1 MQAARQRIRAL
12 IEETRDMKGTEDE
25 MEIVMNHLDALE
37 DTAAGVRVSQHSIR
51 YFRFHLS
58 KGHTS

>member
-1 MQAARQRIRAL
+1 
-12 IEETRDMKGTEDE
+12 MKGTEDE
-25 MEIVMNHLDALE
+25 MEIVMNHLPALE
-37 DTAAGVRVSQHSIR
+37 DILVLAQVGDTAAGIR